1 MRGLG
6 RPPWRAH
13 DRRCRHCELR
23 FAARS
28 GGIDVAG
35 ESDDRR
41 NRGGHHAR
49 DKRESCRHTINV
61 NSPSHRACERVK
73 CFSNHLRNYP
83 HFAVGVAVIQR
94 RCHRLAQLR
103 HGRSCVFCC
112 SHSTSIARFMLFGR
126 TPSTTG
132 NGWAPRDVGVR
143 EMTASGD
150 ARKVLEDANVLPSR
164 RATSPSDENFSLV
177 ASRLLHVA
185 PNKLRVG
192 DRKAGERW
200 MS

>member
-13 DRRCRHCELR
+13 DRRCRHGELR

-28 GGIDVAG
+28 SGIDVAG

-94 RCHRLAQLR
+94 RCHPLAQLG
-103 HGRSCVFCC
+103 HGRSGVFCC
-112 SHSTSIARFMLFGR
+112 SHSTSIARFMPVWPD
-126 TPSTTG
+126 PSTTG
-132 NGWAPRDVGVR
+132 NRWAPRGVGVR
-143 EMTASGD
+143 EMTARGENGKFSKMPMSFPRD
-150 ARKVLEDANVLPSR
+150 VQLPLLTKTFPSWHPDCSSSR
-164 RATSPSDENFSLV
+164 RTSCESVQEGWGSD
-177 ASRLLHVA
+177 
-185 PNKLRVG
+185 G
-192 DRKAGERW
+192 
-200 MS
+200 